1 MTCVP
6 DSVAKPNNPW
16 ILRISRPLPTTTREY
31 WSRKTVI
38 IAAWNFT
45 LSSVVLQLR
54 SFRCHTTECKGQRE
68 PPCQEQA
75 AAIAGRL
82 SMPAKRNSFIAETLF
97 PDLDANA
104 GFVSHS
110 FS

>member
-1 MTCVP
+1 MEFHALQRCP
-6 DSVAKPNNPW
+6 
-16 ILRISRPLPTTTREY
+16 
-31 WSRKTVI
+31 
-38 IAAWNFT
+38 AAQI
-45 LSSVVLQLR
+45 VG
-54 SFRCHTTECKGQRE
+54 CHTTECKGQRE